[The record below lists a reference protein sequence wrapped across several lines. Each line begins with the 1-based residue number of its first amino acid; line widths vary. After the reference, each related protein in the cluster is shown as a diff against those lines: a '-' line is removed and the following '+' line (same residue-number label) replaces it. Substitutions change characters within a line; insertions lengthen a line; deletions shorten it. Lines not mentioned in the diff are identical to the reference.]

1 MIIGLLYYTPVNI
14 KYQLNKEEDITEVR
28 KNEEKNDDIL
38 TPKMIR

>member
-14 KYQLNKEEDITEVR
+14 KYQLNKEDITEVR